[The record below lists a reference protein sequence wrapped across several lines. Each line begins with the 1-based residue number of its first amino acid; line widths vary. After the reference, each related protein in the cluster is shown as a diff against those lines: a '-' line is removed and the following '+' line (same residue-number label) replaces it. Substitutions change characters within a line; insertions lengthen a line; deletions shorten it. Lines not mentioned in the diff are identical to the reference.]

1 MFYFKKLQHAYGVT
15 RKLLPIKYYRGNSKF
30 YITQALMEYF
40 LDYIKLN
47 PKDYNSFKHSSC
59 ADEVFFPTIFLIS
72 KYSKN
77 MINKL
82 YRYNIWERHAPAVL
96 DISYKD
102 EIIETKPFIVAKLN
116 QGISDELFDYLE
128 QNRDNS

>member
-1 MFYFKKLQHAYGVT
+1 
-15 RKLLPIKYYRGNSKF
+15 
-30 YITQALMEYF
+30 
-40 LDYIKLN
+40 
-47 PKDYNSFKHSSC
+47 
-59 ADEVFFPTIFLIS
+59 
-72 KYSKN
+72 